1 MGTTSAV
8 VDKVQNCELSPH
20 DLRRQEMNAV
30 VSRHFPSFYRQA
42 IRYLGNASDAEDA
55 VQDAMLSAFRHIAQ
69 FRGEAQMSTWLT
81 RIVINS
87 ARARLRKRMREG
99 YV

>member
-42 IRYLGNASDAEDA
+42 IRHLGNASDAEDA
-55 VQDAMLSAFRHIAQ
+55 VQDACFRLSGILRNSEGKHKCRH
-69 FRGEAQMSTWLT
+69 G
-81 RIVINS
+81 
-87 ARARLRKRMREG
+87 
-99 YV
+99 